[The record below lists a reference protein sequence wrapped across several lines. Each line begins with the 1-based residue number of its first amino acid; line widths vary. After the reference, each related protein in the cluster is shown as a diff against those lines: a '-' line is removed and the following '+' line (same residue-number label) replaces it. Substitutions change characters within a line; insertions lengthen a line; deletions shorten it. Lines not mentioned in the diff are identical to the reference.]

1 MGQQQLLVAYGII
14 IFSARNMIHNLGV
27 YAVHHCALSN
37 QSPCDAT
44 RLSSVH
50 PMEND
55 ARYITEVLWRIKS
68 RFA

>member
-44 RLSSVH
+44 RLS
-50 PMEND
+50 
-55 ARYITEVLWRIKS
+55 ILWRMMHVTSQK
-68 RFA
+68 FYGG